1 MDADGL
7 AALARRHG
15 VRLVVRF
22 GSTVTGSTHA
32 GSDLDLGV
40 VTDRAELSFN
50 ALMDL
55 TSDLQAFGNGR
66 EVDVAVLN
74 HADPLFLK
82 QVADNCE
89 RVFGSPDDVAA
100 FKLRAFH
107 RYQDYSRYLVLEQAF
122 VDRRLGAAT
131 S

>member
-1 MDADGL
+1 MDADAL

-22 GSTVTGSTHA
+22 GSTVTGRTHA

-40 VTDRAELSFN
+40 VTDRAGLSFN

-55 TSDLQAFGNGR
+55 TSDLQVFGNGR

-82 QVADNCE
+82 QVADYCE
-89 RVFGSPDDVAA
+89 RVFGSPDDFAA

-122 VDRRLGAAT
+122 VDRRLGTAT

>member
-1 MDADGL
+1 MDADAL

-32 GSDLDLGV
+32 GSDVDLGV
-40 VTDRAELSFN
+40 VTDRARLSFT

-89 RVFGSPDDVAA
+89 RVYGSPDDFAA
-100 FKLRAFH
+100 FELRAFH

-122 VDRRLGAAT
+122 VDRRLGSAT

>member
-1 MDADGL
+1 MDADAL
-7 AALARRHG
+7 AAVARRHG

-22 GSTVTGSTHA
+22 GSTVTGRIHA

-40 VTDRAELSFN
+40 VTDRSGLSFS

-82 QVADNCE
+82 QVADGCE
-89 RVFGSPDDVAA
+89 RVFGSPDDFAA

-122 VDRRLGAAT
+122 VDRRLGIAA

>member
-1 MDADGL
+1 MDADAF

-22 GSTVTGSTHA
+22 GSTVTGRTHA
-32 GSDLDLGV
+32 GSDVDLGV
-40 VTDRAELSFN
+40 VTDRARLSFTAQIDMISN
-50 ALMDL
+50 H
-55 TSDLQAFGNGR
+55 QAFGDGR

-74 HADPLFLK
+74 HADPLFLR
-82 QVADNCE
+82 QVADHCE
-89 RVFGSPDDVAA
+89 RVYGSPDDFAA

-122 VDRRLGAAT
+122 VDRRLGTAT

>member
-1 MDADGL
+1 MDADAL

-40 VTDRAELSFN
+40 VTGGASLSFS

-82 QVADNCE
+82 QVADHCE
-89 RVFGSPDDVAA
+89 RVFGSPDDFAA

-107 RYQDYSRYLVLEQAF
+107 HYQDYSRYLVLEQAF
-122 VDRRLGAAT
+122 VDARLGTAT